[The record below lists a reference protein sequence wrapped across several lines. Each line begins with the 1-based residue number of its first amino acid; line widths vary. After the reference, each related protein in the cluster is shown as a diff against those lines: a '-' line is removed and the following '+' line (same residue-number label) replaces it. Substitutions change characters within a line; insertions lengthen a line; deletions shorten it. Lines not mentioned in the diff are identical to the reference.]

1 MKVLRGH
8 IEEMRFMYE
17 ETQETI
23 KIFQLH
29 FLSTERDIKFLN
41 IATEKQLERKIK
53 KFVNNW
59 LKNARALLSTMRLR
73 ITALHEQCQR
83 LRNELLTKSD
93 LSGVLT
99 AIDFEKL
106 IIKRTELL
114 NALDEKNAH
123 MAGLKGVTGRAALSM
138 SEEKQAMMNIE
149 EESRQLQNKMTDVVK
164 TIGKLDKEAFMVERE
179 NNRDLQILEELKSQL
194 ERYEAPSVNDYI
206 AKKTELLNLEKERKM
221 LNRKIYILEMKLSN
235 TQKKYKRRQ
244 SALSNISRQS
254 TITEFSI

>member
-1 MKVLRGH
+1 MLRGH

-29 FLSTERDIKFLN
+29 FLSSEKDLRFLN

-83 LRNELLTKSD
+83 LRTELLTKSD

-99 AIDFEKL
+99 AVDFEKL
-106 IIKRTELL
+106 MIKRTELL

-123 MAGLKGVTGRAALSM
+123 MSGLKGVTGRAALSM
-138 SEEKQAMMNIE
+138 SEEKQAMMIIE
-149 EESRQLQNKMTDVVK
+149 EESRQLQTKMIEVVK
-164 TIGKLDKEAFMVERE
+164 SIGKLDREAFMVERE

-194 ERYEAPSVNDYI
+194 ERFEAPSVNDYI

-221 LNRKIYILEMKLSN
+221 LLRKVYILEMKLRN
-235 TQKKYKRRQ
+235 TQKKFKRRH
-244 SALSNISRQS
+244 SIMSNISRLS
-254 TITEFSI
+254 TITDTI